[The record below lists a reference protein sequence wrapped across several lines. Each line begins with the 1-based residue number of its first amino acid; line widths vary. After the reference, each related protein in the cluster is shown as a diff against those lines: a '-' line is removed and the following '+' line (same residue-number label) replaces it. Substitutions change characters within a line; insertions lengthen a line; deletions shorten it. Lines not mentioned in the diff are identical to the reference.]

1 MRIQILILGFKELI
15 NYSRRNFNTNTILK
29 KSCIILLT
37 YQFSYLFAF
46 ILVFSF
52 FLTRI
57 FNIYSYFSFL
67 SFTFDNFSVLKR
79 IHLVKHTYL
88 IGKIAERVLDILYLL
103 LNVIPGQL
111 CLCNLFRWSVSIHA
125 DAHSSH
131 ERFSLLVLA
140 CVASGAEMG
149 RRLGGREKGGGLARE
164 DKVSSSSLF
173 PFALF
178 SLSSSPSPSP
188 FCACYSGYVRLQ

>member
-1 MRIQILILGFKELI
+1 MINEALLFCYISFKIRQSFFDIKE
-15 NYSRRNFNTNTILK
+15 FFK
-29 KSCIILLT
+29 K
-37 YQFSYLFAF
+37 FASYLDLCFEVVVKEVLLITMLITF
-46 ILVFSF
+46 RV
-52 FLTRI
+52 
-57 FNIYSYFSFL
+57 IYYIWGL
-67 SFTFDNFSVLKR
+67 NN
-79 IHLVKHTYL
+79 
-88 IGKIAERVLDILYLL
+88 ILYLL

-149 RRLGGREKGGGLARE
+149 RRLGGREKGGGLERE

-178 SLSSSPSPSP
+178 SLSSSPYPSP

>member
-1 MRIQILILGFKELI
+1 MF
-15 NYSRRNFNTNTILK
+15 
-29 KSCIILLT
+29 LLLRT
-37 YQFSYLFAF
+37 FSYLFAF

-57 FNIYSYFSFL
+57 FYIYPYFSFL

-140 CVASGAEMG
+140 YVASGAEIG
-149 RRLGGREKGGGLARE
+149 RRLGGREKGGRLERE

-178 SLSSSPSPSP
+178 SLSSSPYPSP